1 MLRIIIVLLISN
13 LFSQN
18 VENVFYDFSRHQGHT
33 LNRGD
38 LIWNEDWS
46 SNGIFFDGTFSNF
59 SSTYGPQ
66 IESNLF
72 KSSLDSIEVD
82 SIFTKSYFDY
92 VQGDYFLDNLDLGIN
107 YIRMNRRI
115 DLHAFK
121 RRYAGLYNQ
130 YNNNSGLIAPVQY
143 TYIGR
148 YSYEGVNEQL
158 SVSLGNFNSDFGLFD
173 STNISFLDSRITSSN
188 VKYNFLHD
196 SIDIK
201 INYHN
206 FLQRLDSFHSSSLN
220 NGVVYLTRT
229 KLSSSVSLINSK
241 NFMYG
246 ALINFNKRSLDIDN
260 TKTYGWISFNVFL
273 KNKKSQFYLGANSY
287 EDGQKLI
294 VSGESNF
301 KHNSFNSKLNAGRC
315 LKPTHISFTDTIL
328 FEQKDHFWIENS
340 FILNK
345 SKIGID
351 FAFYK
356 INRNSTY
363 MGLPKNG
370 FNNWMFFY
378 FNHYFSNNLFLHIGY
393 SLVDNL
399 DYVSDGIKNRLKI
412 KVENNFRLFSNAMSV
427 HYSILLDGYL
437 NRENEYS
444 LSPVEKFPFKTDQIS
459 ELKDLWIP
467 YFHLKCVVKN
477 VEITYEMNNVLN
489 IIYDSLG
496 KSYND
501 NQIIFNQYY
510 PSASRMASL
519 SIKWSFLN

>member
-1 MLRIIIVLLISN
+1 MLRIIIVFLISN

-33 LNRGD
+33 LKRGD
-38 LIWNEDWS
+38 LMWNEDWS

-59 SSTYGPQ
+59 SSMYGPQ

-72 KSSLDSIEVD
+72 KSSLDLLEID
-82 SIFTKSYFDY
+82 SVFTKSYFDY

-107 YIRMNRRI
+107 YIRMNRKI

-130 YNNNSGLIAPVQY
+130 YNNNSGLINPIQY
-143 TYIGR
+143 TYLGK
-148 YSYEGVNEQL
+148 YSYKGVNDQL
-158 SVSLGNFNSDFGLFD
+158 LVSLGNFNSDFGLFD
-173 STNISFLDSRITSSN
+173 STNISFIDSRIISSN
-188 VKYNFLHD
+188 VKYNISYD
-196 SIDIK
+196 SLNIN

-206 FLQRLDSFHSSSLN
+206 FLQRLNSFHSSSLH

-229 KLSSSVSLINSK
+229 RLSSSLSLIKSK
-241 NFMYG
+241 YFSYG
-246 ALINFNKRSLDIDN
+246 VLINLNNRSLDIDK
-260 TKTYGWISFNVFL
+260 TKTYGWNSFNVFL
-273 KNKKSQFYLGANSY
+273 KNKKSQFYLGVNIHG
-287 EDGQKLI
+287 DGQKLI
-294 VSGESNF
+294 ASGESNI
-301 KHNSFNSKLNAGRC
+301 KHNSFNSRLNAGRS
-315 LKPTHISFTDTIL
+315 LKPAHISFNDTIL

-345 SKIGID
+345 SKIGTD

-356 INRNSTY
+356 INRKSTY

-370 FNNWMFFY
+370 FNKWISFY
-378 FNHYFSNNLFLHIGY
+378 VNHSFSNDLFIHFRY
-393 SLVDNL
+393 SLIDNS

-412 KVENNFRLFSNAMSV
+412 KVGNNFRLFSNAMSV
-427 HYSILLDGYL
+427 HYSISLDGYL

-444 LSPVEKFPFKTDQIS
+444 LSPVEKFPFKKDQIS

-510 PSASRMASL
+510 PNASRMASL